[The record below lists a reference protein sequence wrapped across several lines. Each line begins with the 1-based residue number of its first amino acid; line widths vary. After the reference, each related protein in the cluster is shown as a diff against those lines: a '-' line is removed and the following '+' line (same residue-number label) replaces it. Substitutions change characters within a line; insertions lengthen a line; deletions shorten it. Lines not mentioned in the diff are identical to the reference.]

1 MFWVEVL
8 VHTSFFLFFLPIFYF
23 EYVAPLQSYSVIS
36 DAFDIIQPEFLDIAL
51 LNSLNSAQNLTKIV
65 DTTMDVIKNS
75 SDVSFFN
82 YEYGYMNQLIKRN
95 TYLVC
100 ELVGFGFLSTGLGLA
115 YYYGLNIM
123 ELLLSNLIVLS
134 FIIISEFFI
143 VGAFFKNF
151 REIDADFVK
160 SIYILA
166 LSRNSSGLRYSECEF
181 TSKFLISLLPS
192 WIAKLVIK

>member
-23 EYVAPLQSYSVIS
+23 EYVAPLQSYSVVS
-36 DAFDIIQPEFLDIAL
+36 DIFDIVQPEFLDIAL
-51 LNSLNSAQNLTKIV
+51 LNSLNSTQNLTTAVNTAADYFSFEENDFFARRNSI
-65 DTTMDVIKNS
+65 IKLNA
-75 SDVSFFN
+75 
-82 YEYGYMNQLIKRN
+82 
-95 TYLVC
+95 YLVC

-115 YYYGLNIM
+115 YYYGLNIV
-123 ELLLSNLIVLS
+123 ELLLSNVIVLS

-160 SIYILA
+160 ASFVGGMSSGMSYDNFRCPSVSDYIL
-166 LSRNSSGLRYSECEF
+166 S
-181 TSKFLISLLPS
+181 LIPS
-192 WIAKLVIK
+192 WIAKLVVK